1 MSLKKKI
8 SENDPEEAVQF
19 KKKFAQVFKSKRGL
33 VVISI
38 AVIALLLIIF
48 LIFKALNKKP
58 EDEDMGPPPVMVSTA
73 TMGPV
78 VRYIN
83 AIGTLS
89 PYDSVEIKA
98 ETDGK
103 IERICFTE
111 GRSVKSGELLIEFDD
126 KKMRAELE
134 EAKALYTQA
143 KGEFDAFDKL
153 ANRGAAA
160 RLKREEKK
168 ADMDSKAAKVAVC
181 KVNLEKCKILAPFGG
196 TVGLKQIS
204 KGQFVTPGTE
214 LVKLV
219 DTYPLKVDFKVAEA
233 DIGNISIDQ
242 DILIFLEG
250 EGSEEY
256 HAQISAI
263 DPECEKITHSFNVRA
278 LLDVP
283 QEIAEATAGLKP
295 GRFVSVKIPLNQGQQ
310 GILVPE
316 SAIEKSGGE
325 NTVYVIREGIAMR
338 VLVTLGVQRDGNVEV
353 ITGVNEGDLVVT
365 RGQAGVLDG
374 RPVSIQKDFSLQE
387 ITDAYKNA
395 ATNAGAR
402 RKR

>member
-1 MSLKKKI
+1 MNFDKFFSDIFYKVMAI
-8 SENDPEEAVQF
+8 F
-19 KKKFAQVFKSKRGL
+19 KKQLSFIFGNKRRLVIITLGL
-33 VVISI
+33 AI
-38 AVIALLLIIF
+38 LILVIF
-48 LIFKALNKKP
+48 LIFKSLNKKS

-78 VRYIN
+78 VRYIS

-89 PYDSVEIKA
+89 PYDSVQIKSEI
-98 ETDGK
+98 DGK
-103 IERICFTE
+103 IEKIYFTE
-111 GRSVKSGELLIEFDD
+111 GRPVQNGDLLIEFDD
-126 KKMRAELE
+126 KKMNAELE
-134 EAKALYTQA
+134 EAKAQYIQA

-168 ADMDSKAAKVAVC
+168 ADMDSKAARLAVC
-181 KVNLEKCKILAPFGG
+181 KVNLEKCKISAPFGG
-196 TVGLKQIS
+196 IVGLKQIS

-233 DIGNISIDQ
+233 DIGNISIGQ

-250 EGSEEY
+250 DKSEEY
-256 HAQISAI
+256 HAQIIAI
-263 DPECEKITHSFNVRA
+263 DPECEKITHSFNIRA
-278 LLDVP
+278 LLDIP
-283 QEIAEATAGLKP
+283 QEIAETINVLRP
-295 GRFVSVKIPLNQGQQ
+295 GRFISVKIPLNQGQQ
-310 GILVPE
+310 GILIPE
-316 SAIEKSGGE
+316 GAIEKNGGE
-325 NTVYVIREGIAMR
+325 NSVYIVREGIAMR
-338 VLVTLGVQRDGNVEV
+338 VLVTLGLQRDGNVEV

-374 RPVSIQKDFSLQE
+374 RPVSIQKDFSMKE
-387 ITDAYKNA
+387 ITDAYKNI
-395 ATNAGAR
+395 NKKSK